1 MPRIKSATPAEAAKY
16 PREFSILVNLAKDG
30 EAPREVLLKAAAVY
44 GNEGAAEKLAG
55 ESHRV
60 RLTCWLD
67 QPPGINLRSLPQSF
81 AAVLPG

>member
-1 MPRIKSATPAEAAKY
+1 MHQ
-16 PREFSILVNLAKDG
+16 
-30 EAPREVLLKAAAVY
+30 VLLKAAAVY